1 MEYLKSVFSRVD
13 DVMNMDLNEILL
25 KKQDNFKQNNNS

>member
-25 KKQDNFKQNNNS
+25 KKQIG